1 MRELLSL
8 LPKPSRY
15 IGTEE
20 GSVRK
25 HIAQMSLHIG
35 LAFPDLY
42 EVGMSYLGQ
51 KILYGIVNARES
63 WFAERI
69 FSPCREASAVLKQH
83 QAHLCTLESDT
94 PLYALH
100 FLGFHLTHELCYTN
114 VLNMLE
120 LGNIPLR
127 SRERGNSLFE
137 WPIVAAGGGCTLSAE
152 PAAPFFDLMML
163 GEGEEIL
170 PEVLECL
177 EHARKA
183 NLSRTEFLHRVSA
196 VPGVYVPEFF
206 TVENGKPHPRFP
218 EYSCVRRRIMEDLDR
233 AAYPESQVIPFGAVH
248 NRLALEIARGCTRGC
263 RFCQAGMTYRPARE
277 RSVAEL
283 SRLVNNC
290 LEHTGYDDLSF
301 LSLSTGDFSA
311 LKTLFLQT
319 VERCAEEQISVSL
332 PSLRVGSIDDE
343 IMARMAGIRRTG
355 ATLAPEAGTQR
366 LRDVINKG
374 ISEQELI
381 LHVQKLIEH
390 GWQQVKLY
398 FMIGLP
404 TETDDDLR
412 GIVDLC
418 RKVRDAA
425 GRGRRRLLVTAA
437 ISPFVPK
444 PHTPF
449 QWEAQL
455 PIEELSRRI
464 FLLRDMFKQE
474 KSMQMRWHEPA
485 MSRLEGILSRGDRR
499 LSDVVESAFR
509 KGALFDAWM
518 ESFNFTPWQA
528 AMDEHGL
535 SIEEYTGPRMLDAP
549 LPWDHLHSG
558 VSRDFLLRER
568 ERGRQEK
575 VSGDCRYGACLCC
588 GVCDTKTHSSGLA
601 RSPRNALHAN
611 RLNFPQRDQNAHA
624 PKLDEWGK
632 VLVPEVVSR
641 PVGVSEELT
650 IKAAQYRIW
659 YAKEEESVFLSQL
672 ELQSI
677 FERAMRRARMPL
689 TFSRGFHPL
698 PLLTF
703 GRALPVGVAS
713 NAEWFAVVLR
723 ERFAPTDI
731 VCSMQPGM
739 PRGIRFLYC
748 EELEYKKNLPQA
760 IRETFLLECVSTEKI
775 YQFEKAWQSFAGLD
789 KFFWTRDT
797 KKGERTLDARA
808 LTSSI
813 AFKGNA
819 ALELAFDWST
829 TYVSPLALCC
839 AVCPELS
846 VTDLRL
852 TKLRQ
857 EFDSPTRNKQ

>member
-1 MRELLSL
+1 MRELLPI

-25 HIAQMSLHIG
+25 NVAETTLHVG

-51 KILYGIVNARES
+51 KILYGIVNARAN
-63 WFAERI
+63 WFAERV
-69 FSPCREASAVLKQH
+69 FSPCREAGDILKQH
-83 QAHLCTLESDT
+83 QAALCTLESDT
-94 PLYALH
+94 PLCALH

-127 SRERGNSLFE
+127 SQERGDSLFDY
-137 WPIVAAGGGCTLSAE
+137 PIIAAGGGCTLSAE
-152 PAAPFFDLMML
+152 PMAPFFDLMML
-163 GEGEEIL
+163 GEGEELL
-170 PEVLECL
+170 PEVLEIL
-177 EHARKA
+177 EQARKD
-183 NLSRTEFLHRVSA
+183 NLSRTEFLRKASS
-196 VPGVYVPEFF
+196 VPGVYVPGFF
-206 TVENGKPHPRFP
+206 TMENHGLKPLVPG
-218 EYSCVRRRIMEDLDR
+218 YDCVRRRVIDDMDKAL
-233 AAYPESQVIPFGAVH
+233 YPESQVIPFGAVH
-248 NRLALEIARGCTRGC
+248 NRLTLEIARGCTRGC
-263 RFCQAGMTYRPARE
+263 RFCQAGMVYRPARE

-283 SRLVNNC
+283 SRLVNDC
-290 LEHTGYDDLSF
+290 LAHTGYDDLSF

-319 VERCAEEQISVSL
+319 ADCCAKEQISLSL
-332 PSLRVGSIDDE
+332 PSLRVGSIDDS

-374 ISEQELI
+374 ITEEALI

-390 GWQQVKLY
+390 GWQRVKLY

-404 TETDDDLR
+404 TETDEDLH

-449 QWEAQL
+449 QWEAQASL
-455 PIEELSRRI
+455 EEISRRI
-464 FLLRDMFKQE
+464 SLLRELFKQE

-499 LSDVVESAFR
+499 LADVVESAFR
-509 KGALFDAWM
+509 KGALFDSWI
-518 ESFNFTPWQA
+518 ENFSFSPWQE

-535 SIEEYTGPRMLDAP
+535 SIEEYTGPRSLEAP
-549 LPWDHLHSG
+549 LPWAHLHSG
-558 VSRDFLLRER
+558 VSREFLIRER
-568 ERGRQEK
+568 ERGLMEK
-575 VSGDCRYGACLCC
+575 ISGDCRYEVCRQC
-588 GVCDTKTHSSGLA
+588 GVCDTKAHESGLA
-601 RSPRNALHAN
+601 RSAALLRYSN
-611 RLNFPQRDQNAHA
+611 KLNFSTRDQEAHA

-632 VLVPEVVSR
+632 VIIPEVTSR
-641 PVGVSEELT
+641 PAGVPEELT
-650 IKAAQYRIW
+650 VRAAQYRIW
-659 YAKEEESVFLSQL
+659 YAKEAESVFLSQL

-677 FERAMRRARMPL
+677 FERAMRRAGL
-689 TFSRGFHPL
+689 QLSFSRGFHPL

-713 NAEWFAVVLR
+713 RAEWFAVVLR
-723 ERFAPTDI
+723 EAKQPTDI
-731 VCSMQPGM
+731 VRSMQDGM
-739 PRGIRFLYC
+739 PRGIKLLYC
-748 EELEYKKNLPQA
+748 EELPYKKNLPQA
-760 IRETFLLECVSTEKI
+760 VRETFLLECLSVAKTHSFKE
-775 YQFEKAWQSFAGLD
+775 AWQNFAGLD
-789 KFFWTRDT
+789 KFSWTRNT

-813 AFKGNA
+813 TFQGDAIV
-819 ALELAFDWST
+819 ELAFDWSV

-839 AVCPELS
+839 AVCPETLI
-846 VTDLRL
+846 TDLRL
-852 TKLRQ
+852 TKLQQ
-857 EFDSPTRNKQ
+857 EFESSTRK

>member
-1 MRELLSL
+1 MRKNLAE
-8 LPKPSRY
+8 
-15 IGTEE
+15 TD
-20 GSVRK
+20 
-25 HIAQMSLHIG
+25 LHVG

-51 KILYGIVNARES
+51 KILYGIVNARAN

-69 FSPCREASAVLKQH
+69 FSPCREGGAVLKRH
-83 QAHLCTLESDT
+83 GARLCTLESDT
-94 PLYALH
+94 PLCDLH

-127 SRERGNSLFE
+127 SRDRGDSLFD
-137 WPIVAAGGGCTLSAE
+137 WPIIAAGGGCTLSAE
-152 PAAPFFDLMML
+152 PAAPFFDIMML
-163 GEGEEIL
+163 GEGEEVL
-170 PEVLECL
+170 PEVLRIL
-177 EHARKA
+177 EESRKS
-183 NLSRTEFLHRVSA
+183 NLSRTEFLHRA
-196 VPGVYVPEFF
+196 RTVPGVYVPAFF
-206 TVENGKPHPRFP
+206 TVENGSPRP
-218 EYSCVRRRIMEDLDR
+218 LVPGYECVRRRIMEDMDK
-233 AAYPESQVIPFGAVH
+233 APYPESQVIPFGAVH

-263 RFCQAGMTYRPARE
+263 RFCQAGMVYRPARE
-277 RSVAEL
+277 RSVTEL
-283 SRLVNNC
+283 SRLINDC
-290 LEHTGYDDLSF
+290 LGHTGYDDLSF

-319 VERCAEEQISVSL
+319 ADRCAEEQISLSL
-332 PSLRVGSIDDE
+332 PSLRVGSIDDS

-374 ISEQELI
+374 ITEEELI

-418 RKVRDAA
+418 RNVRDAA

-449 QWEAQL
+449 QWEAQP
-455 PIEELSRRI
+455 PIEEISRRI
-464 FLLRDMFKQE
+464 FLLRDLFKQE

-499 LSDVVESAFR
+499 LADVVESAFK
-509 KGALFDAWM
+509 KGALFDAWI
-518 ESFNFTPWQA
+518 ENFDFAPWRE

-535 SIEEYTGPRMLDAP
+535 SIEEYTGSRRVDGP
-549 LPWDHLHSG
+549 LPWDHLHAG
-558 VSRDFLLRER
+558 VSREFLIRER
-568 ERGRQEK
+568 ERGRKEK
-575 VSGDCRYGACLCC
+575 VSGDCRYGACLQC
-588 GVCDTKTHSSGLA
+588 GVCDTKAHESGLA
-601 RSPRNALHAN
+601 RSTPLSVHSN
-611 RLNFPQRDQNAHA
+611 RLNLARRDQEAHA

-632 VLVPEVVSR
+632 VVVPEVASR
-641 PVGVSEELT
+641 PTGVPEELT
-650 IKAAQYRIW
+650 VKAGQYRIW

-672 ELQSI
+672 ELQSV
-677 FERAMRRARMPL
+677 FERAMRRAGMQL

-703 GRALPVGVAS
+703 GRALPVSVAS
-713 NAEWFAVVLR
+713 KAEWFAVVLR
-723 ERFAPTDI
+723 ERRDPTDI
-731 VCSMQPGM
+731 VRSMQPGM
-739 PRGIRFLYC
+739 PRGINFLYC
-748 EELEYKKNLPQA
+748 EELNYKKNLPQA
-760 IRETFLLECVSTEKI
+760 IRETFLLECLSPEKTHP
-775 YQFEKAWQSFAGLD
+775 FKKAWQNFAGLD
-789 KFFWTRDT
+789 KFSWTRDT

-808 LTSSI
+808 LTSCI
-813 AFKGNA
+813 AFNGDA
-819 ALELAFDWST
+819 AVELTFDWSV
-829 TYVSPLALCC
+829 TYVSPLALCR
-839 AVCPELS
+839 AVCPETS

-857 EFDSPTRNKQ
+857 EFDSPTRE